1 MGAWPSR
8 PLSPGALPGTG
19 GLLGCSAR
27 PLCVLLLCAGLQ
39 CQLAV
44 AGDDPA
50 GWSSQS
56 QPRVAIIIDDLGQRL
71 GYGLRAVQLPGPVTC
86 AFLPRAPYS
95 KRLAELAYRG
105 HKEVILHLPM
115 EAVSQKPLDPG
126 GLTINMP
133 RSDLV
138 AALRADIEAI
148 PHVRG
153 INNHMGSLLTQHTES
168 MEWVMAELM
177 RRKDLYFVDSYTT
190 ARSVVSEVATEY
202 GIPHRTRDVFLD
214 ALPGAESIERA
225 FRHLLTIARRDGT
238 ALAIA
243 HPYPRSLAFLQSRIP
258 GLVESG
264 IDLVPVSDLID
275 RPGAHPIVASG
286 HHDLHSAN

>member
-1 MGAWPSR
+1 
-8 PLSPGALPGTG
+8 
-19 GLLGCSAR
+19 
-27 PLCVLLLCAGLQ
+27 VLLLCAGLQ
-39 CQLAV
+39 CELAV

-50 GWSSQS
+50 GWRSQS
-56 QPRVAIIIDDLGQRL
+56 RPRVAIIIDDLGQRL
-71 GYGLRAVQLPGPVTC
+71 GYSLRAVRLPGPVTC

-95 KRLAELAYRG
+95 ERLAELAYRG
-105 HKEVILHLPM
+105 NKEVMLHLPM
-115 EAVSQKPLDPG
+115 EAVSQKPLGPG

-138 AALRADIEAI
+138 AALRADIKSI

-153 INNHMGSLLTQHTES
+153 INNHMGSLLTQHAES

-177 RRKDLYFVDSYTT
+177 RRKDLYFVDSHTT
-190 ARSVVSEVATEY
+190 VRSVVSEVAAEY

-225 FRHLLTIARRDGT
+225 FQRLLTIARRDGS

-243 HPYPRSLAFLQSRIP
+243 HPYPRTLEFLQSHIP
-258 GLVESG
+258 QLVESG
-264 IDLVPVSDLID
+264 IELVPVSDLID
-275 RPGAHPIVASG
+275 RSSVHPIVASG
-286 HHDLHSAN
+286 RHDLHSAN

>member
-1 MGAWPSR
+1 M
-8 PLSPGALPGTG
+8 
-19 GLLGCSAR
+19 
-27 PLCVLLLCAGLQ
+27 Q
-39 CQLAV
+39 CQPAV
-44 AGDDPA
+44 AGDGPA
-50 GWSSQS
+50 GSLAKS

-95 KRLAELAYRG
+95 ERLAEQAYRG

-115 EAVSQKPLDPG
+115 EAVSQKPLGPG

-138 AALRADIEAI
+138 AALRADIESI

-153 INNHMGSLLTQHTES
+153 INNHMGSLMTQHAEP

-177 RRKDLYFVDSYTT
+177 RRKDMYFVDSYTT
-190 ARSVVSEVATEY
+190 ARSVVSDVATEY
-202 GIPHRTRDVFLD
+202 GIPHRSRDVFLD

-225 FRHLLTIARRDGT
+225 FQRLLTIARRDGS

-243 HPYPRSLAFLQSRIP
+243 HPYPRSLEYLQSHIP
-258 GLVESG
+258 QLVESG
-264 IDLVPVSDLID
+264 IELVPVSDLID
-275 RPGAHPIVASG
+275 RLSVHPIVASG
-286 HHDLHSAN
+286 RHDLHSAN

>member
-1 MGAWPSR
+1 MIGRRAPA
-8 PLSPGALPGTG
+8 LS
-19 GLLGCSAR
+19 
-27 PLCVLLLCAGLQ
+27 VLVLCAGLQ
-39 CQLAV
+39 SHAALAGEP
-44 AGDDPA
+44 AA
-50 GWSSQS
+50 GWPSQS
-56 QPRVAIIIDDLGQRL
+56 RPRVAIIIDDLGQRL

-86 AFLPRAPYS
+86 AFLPQSPYS
-95 KRLAELAYRG
+95 KRLAELAYRS
-105 HKEVILHLPM
+105 HKEVMLHLPM
-115 EAVSQKPLDPG
+115 EAVSQKPLGPG

-138 AALRADIEAI
+138 AALRADIESI

-153 INNHMGSLLTQHTES
+153 INNHMGSLLTQHAES

-177 RRKDLYFVDSYTT
+177 RRKDLYFVDSHTT
-190 ARSVVSEVATEY
+190 PRSVVAAVATEY

-214 ALPGAESIERA
+214 ALPGDESLERA
-225 FRHLLTIARRDGT
+225 FQRLLTIARHDGG

-243 HPYPRSLAFLQSRIP
+243 HPYPRTLEFLQTHIP
-258 GLVESG
+258 QLADSG
-264 IDLVPVSDLID
+264 IELVPVSDLID